1 MTQAE
6 NRTQIRKSL
15 EIVIPISGLIYFDIL
30 SLSTLAIMNFPT
42 SDLVLIPFVVV
53 FALCAYGIARRSRI
67 SYIISAVLSATL
79 FALFA
84 TTIVEGFGAVTIPY
98 GFFAAV
104 TSVPILL
111 AVIIYSVLGLRRA
124 WRKEIIPKP
133 MRMIPASS
141 VVILVI
147 VGFIIGAM
155 TIGVIAAQTENR
167 LLGSAGAGNITIVQG
182 AGEQNNGQ
190 FYSPQTF
197 TVKAGTTVTW
207 INHDGVAHTITSKGS
222 NLFDSGNI
230 PTGGSFTY
238 TYTQPGT
245 YNYYCTVH
253 PWMTGTIVVT
263 SG

>member
-155 TIGVIAAQTENR
+155 TIGVIAAQT
-167 LLGSAGAGNITIVQG
+167 
-182 AGEQNNGQ
+182 
-190 FYSPQTF
+190 
-197 TVKAGTTVTW
+197 
-207 INHDGVAHTITSKGS
+207 
-222 NLFDSGNI
+222 
-230 PTGGSFTY
+230 
-238 TYTQPGT
+238 
-245 YNYYCTVH
+245 
-253 PWMTGTIVVT
+253 
-263 SG
+263 

>member
-124 WRKEIIPKP
+124 
-133 MRMIPASS
+133 
-141 VVILVI
+141 
-147 VGFIIGAM
+147 
-155 TIGVIAAQTENR
+155 
-167 LLGSAGAGNITIVQG
+167 
-182 AGEQNNGQ
+182 
-190 FYSPQTF
+190 F

-207 INHDGVAHTITSKGS
+207 INHDGVVHTITSKSS

-238 TYTQPGT
+238 TFTQPGT
-245 YNYYCTVH
+245 HNYYCTVH